1 MASYAQESGCDEKEQ
16 QKMFGTLFAL
26 SAGVVAIVFVLG
38 IVGVLG
44 LIG

>member
-1 MASYAQESGCDEKEQ
+1 MPRKAGCDEKEQ

-38 IVGVLG
+38 IIGVLG
-44 LIG
+44 FIG